1 VLGYIN
7 SKNIRFIRRINKNVT
22 ECSFLNMTQITHLI
36 NEIKKTFP
44 KGSKE
49 ADDIFVGCPR
59 VHIVG
64 SMYPEVEGYTVF
76 IKKECVNEISQ
87 GILQLIVDK
96 KRLKMTL
103 MSNHYFMIYTPKTLN
118 NK

>member
-1 VLGYIN
+1 
-7 SKNIRFIRRINKNVT
+7 
-22 ECSFLNMTQITHLI
+22 LNMTQITRLI

-49 ADDIFVGCPR
+49 AEDIFAGCPR

-76 IKKECVNEISQ
+76 IRKECVNEIFQ
-87 GILQLIVDK
+87 GVLQLIVDK
-96 KRLKMTL
+96 KGLKMTL
-103 MSNHYFMIYTPKTLN
+103 MSNNYFMIYTPKILN

>member
-1 VLGYIN
+1 
-7 SKNIRFIRRINKNVT
+7 
-22 ECSFLNMTQITHLI
+22 MTQITRLI

-44 KGSKE
+44 KESKE
-49 ADDIFVGCPR
+49 TEDIFVGCPR

-76 IKKECVNEISQ
+76 IRKECVNEISQ

-96 KRLKMTL
+96 KGLKMTL
-103 MSNHYFMIYTPKTLN
+103 MSNNYFMIYTPKILD

>member
-1 VLGYIN
+1 M
-7 SKNIRFIRRINKNVT
+7 
-22 ECSFLNMTQITHLI
+22 NMTQITRLI

-44 KGSKE
+44 KGNKE
-49 ADDIFVGCPR
+49 ADNIFVGCPR

-87 GILQLIVDK
+87 SILQVIVDK
-96 KRLKMTL
+96 KGLKMTL
-103 MSNHYFMIYTPKTLN
+103 LSNNYFMIYTPKILN